1 MEHRPQR
8 TPQKTEFVL
17 ESKKYDWYGCHEMVE
32 DGTVIAHFYPTWHI
46 VDQEEHKLGRL
57 VIKGAGMDIVDFVVV
72 TALIMI
78 DRNEE
83 GRRAVYCPIIIF

>member
-1 MEHRPQR
+1 
-8 TPQKTEFVL
+8 
-17 ESKKYDWYGCHEMVE
+17 MVE

-57 VIKGAGMDIVDFVVV
+57 VIQEQGKDIVDFIVV

-83 GRRAVYCPIIIF
+83 GRQAVYYPTIIF